1 MHRSHAWPYTPA
13 ILGGEIAGFLY
24 CVPPT
29 TIYVLRAGAAD
40 TWGGMDDTQQ
50 EMVLTT
56 RRRGDAQIIR
66 LAVYSCDFRRNN
78 CRLPILCSAYADY
91 CRLLLRA
98 ELE

>member
-13 ILGGEIAGFLY
+13 ILGGEIAVFLY

-50 EMVLTT
+50 QINLTT
-56 RRRGDAQIIR
+56 WQCRDA
-66 LAVYSCDFRRNN
+66 
-78 CRLPILCSAYADY
+78 
-91 CRLLLRA
+91 
-98 ELE
+98 